1 MLQRIFLPV
10 LCFLSLSMPAY
21 SAGFTD
27 PAGNAEKEVRHG
39 IDHVTVYRQGAQI
52 KRTAS
57 TVVPTGT
64 ATLVFP
70 DLPTSIDPSQVR
82 ITGTGDFTILSVTH
96 RYHTDTLSGAESQA
110 ERERLQKERND
121 MYHLMQQEQHWYTIL
136 DKEEQLLASHNQFT
150 VKDSG
155 VDLERLIA
163 ASQFMRERRIELL
176 QERQA
181 IDKRIGTMQASLTK
195 LDLAM
200 AALPPLRTETHLELL
215 IHTEAE
221 AQTSGAIS
229 FGYWMQQAGW
239 DPAYN
244 ARVESVSDPLNLE
257 SIALVHQKTGEDW
270 DRVNLSVSTGT
281 PNRNRSKPNLAPWFL
296 HANHHGARG
305 AAATTAAAANQWLKS
320 QPYNP
325 SIRQV
330 RGQLYDA
337 QGQPL
342 IGATVSVPGGRNTV
356 TDINGFYM
364 IDVPSNARNI
374 QYQGI
379 GMVAEN
385 IAVSNSVMNV
395 ALAPALEM
403 LDEVAIAYSTD
414 VIAPEDESERG
425 SLFGSRRERAAQK
438 AAQAFDYASVTIQS
452 TPTQTR
458 FDIDAKYSIATDGV
472 VQSVRIKEMAVPA
485 EFLYQATPKLD
496 AQAYLMAHI
505 MDWEELDLISGR
517 LRIYFE
523 DDFVGESTLALNLAS
538 DTLSL
543 SLGPDP
549 AIQVRRKLVSHDNKS
564 NVITGKRE
572 LQREWEITVDNRKK
586 QPIRIVID
594 DQLPLSNDEDVEVKA
609 DNLGG
614 GKLDKDTGRVE
625 WDFKVN
631 PSERENIRFKYS
643 VQAPKE
649 VPIHLDS

>member
-1 MLQRIFLPV
+1 MLPRTALSLFV
-10 LCFLSLSMPAY
+10 LLSLSPWVQA
-21 SAGFTD
+21 SSD
-27 PAGNAEKEVRHG
+27 EKEVRHS

-52 KRTAS
+52 KRTAN
-57 TVVPTGT
+57 TVVPGGT
-64 ATLVFP
+64 STLVFP
-70 DLPTSIDPSQVR
+70 DLPTAIDPSQVR

-121 MYHLMQQEQHWYTIL
+121 LYHKMQQEQHWYTIL
-136 DKEEQLLASHNQFT
+136 DKEEQLLASHTQFT

-155 VDLERLIA
+155 VDLARLVDA
-163 ASQFMRERRIELL
+163 TKFMRARRIELL

-181 IDKRIGTMQASLTK
+181 IDQRIGDMQANLTK

-200 AALPPLRTETHLELL
+200 GALPPLRTETHLEML
-215 IHTEAE
+215 IHTEAA
-221 AQTSGAIS
+221 AQTSGTIS
-229 FGYWMQQAGW
+229 FGYWMQSAGW

-244 ARVESVSDPLNLE
+244 ARVESVTDPLKLE
-257 SIALVHQKTGEDW
+257 SIALVKQQTGEDW

-281 PNRNRSKPNLAPWFL
+281 PNRNRSKPNLTPWFL
-296 HANHHGARG
+296 HANHQGHAG
-305 AAATTAAAANQWLKS
+305 AAASTAAAANNWLKT

-325 SIRQV
+325 AVRQV

-342 IGATVSVPGGRNTV
+342 IGATVSVSGGRNTV

-364 IDVPSNARNI
+364 IDVPTNARNI
-374 QYQGI
+374 SYQST

-395 ALAPALEM
+395 AMAPAMERLE
-403 LDEVAIAYSTD
+403 EVSVAYFSDGIA
-414 VIAPEDESERG
+414 VEDESDRG
-425 SLFGSRRERAAQK
+425 SLFGSRRERAAQR
-438 AAQAFDYASVTIQS
+438 AAQAFDYASVTVQS

-458 FDIDAKYSIATDGV
+458 FDIAAKYTIASDGI
-472 VQSVRIKEMAVPA
+472 VQSVRIKDMEVPT

-549 AIQVRRKLVSHDNKS
+549 AIQVRRKLKGHDNKS
-564 NVITGKRE
+564 NIITGKRE
-572 LQREWEITVDNRKK
+572 LERTWEITVDNRKQ

-609 DNLGG
+609 ESLGG

-625 WDFKVN
+625 WDITVK
-631 PSERENIRFKYS
+631 PSERKNIRFKYG
-643 VQAPKE
+643 VQAPRDT
-649 VPIHLDS
+649 PIRLDS

>member
-1 MLQRIFLPV
+1 MFPRIILTALALAF
-10 LCFLSLSMPAY
+10 FAMPSF
-21 SAGFTD
+21 SATEE
-27 PAGNAEKEVRHG
+27 NEKEVRHK
-39 IDHVTVYRQGAQI
+39 IDQVTVYRQGAQI
-52 KRTAS
+52 KRTTS
-57 TVVPTGT
+57 TVVPAGT

-70 DLPTSIDPSQVR
+70 DLPTSIDPSEVR

-96 RYHTDTLSGAESQA
+96 RYHTDTLSGSESQA

-121 MYHLMQQEQHWYTIL
+121 LYHLMQQEQHWYTIL
-136 DKEEQLLASHNQFT
+136 DKEEQLLASHTQFT

-155 VDLERLIA
+155 VDLGRLIDA
-163 ASQFMRERRIELL
+163 TRFMRERRIELL

-181 IDKRIGTMQASLTK
+181 IDRRIADMQASLTK

-200 AALPPLRTETHLELL
+200 GALPPLRTETHLELL
-215 IHTEAE
+215 IHTEAD

-244 ARVESVSDPLNLE
+244 ARVESVSDPLKLE
-257 SIALVHQKTGEDW
+257 SIALVHQRTGEDW
-270 DRVNLSVSTGT
+270 ERVNLSVSTGT
-281 PNRNRSKPNLAPWFL
+281 PNRNRSKPNLSPWFL
-296 HANHHGARG
+296 HANHHGSRG
-305 AAATTAAAANQWLKS
+305 AASSAAAAANNWLKT

-325 SIRQV
+325 SVRQV

-342 IGATVSVPGGRNTV
+342 IGATVSVSGGRSVV

-364 IDVPSNARNI
+364 IDVPENARNI
-374 QYQGI
+374 SYQST

-385 IAVSNSVMNV
+385 INVSNCVMNV
-395 ALAPALEM
+395 ALAPAMEV
-403 LDEVAIAYSTD
+403 LDEVAVSSYYMDGLAD
-414 VIAPEDESERG
+414 EDAQRS
-425 SLFGSRRERAAQK
+425 SLFGSRREREAER
-438 AAQAFDYASVTIQS
+438 AAQAFDYASVTVQS

-458 FDIDAKYSIATDGV
+458 FDIEAKYTIASDGV
-472 VQSVRIKEMAVPA
+472 VQSVRIKDMEVPV

-505 MDWEELDLISGR
+505 LDWEELDLISGR

-549 AIQVRRKLVSHDNKS
+549 AIQVRRKLDGHDNKT
-564 NVITGKRE
+564 NLITGKRD
-572 LQREWEITVDNRKK
+572 LQRAWEITVDNRKK
-586 QPIRIVID
+586 EPIRIVID
-594 DQLPLSNDEDVEVKA
+594 DQLPLSNDEDVVVKA
-609 DNLGG
+609 EALGG
-614 GKLDKDTGRVE
+614 GKLDKETGRVE
-625 WDFKVN
+625 WDITVK
-631 PSERENIRFKYS
+631 PGERDNIRFKYS
-643 VQAPKE
+643 VQAPRE
-649 VPIHLDS
+649 TPIRLDS

>member
-1 MLQRIFLPV
+1 MFPRIILTALALAF
-10 LCFLSLSMPAY
+10 FAMPSF
-21 SAGFTD
+21 SATEE
-27 PAGNAEKEVRHG
+27 NEKEVRHK
-39 IDHVTVYRQGAQI
+39 IDQVTVYRQGAQI
-52 KRTAS
+52 KRTTS
-57 TVVPTGT
+57 TVVPAGT

-70 DLPTSIDPSQVR
+70 DLPTSIDPSEVR

-96 RYHTDTLSGAESQA
+96 RYHTDTLSGSESQA

-121 MYHLMQQEQHWYTIL
+121 LYHLMQQEQHWYTIL
-136 DKEEQLLASHNQFT
+136 DKEEQLLASHTQFT

-155 VDLERLIA
+155 VDLGRLIDA
-163 ASQFMRERRIELL
+163 TRFMRERRIELL

-181 IDKRIGTMQASLTK
+181 IDRRIADMQASLTK

-200 AALPPLRTETHLELL
+200 GALPPLRTETHLELL
-215 IHTEAE
+215 IHTEAD

-244 ARVESVSDPLNLE
+244 ARVESVSDPLKLE
-257 SIALVHQKTGEDW
+257 SIALVHQRTGEDW
-270 DRVNLSVSTGT
+270 ERVNLSVSTGT
-281 PNRNRSKPNLAPWFL
+281 PNRNRSKPNLSPWFL
-296 HANHHGARG
+296 HANHHGSRG
-305 AAATTAAAANQWLKS
+305 AASSAAAAANNWLKT

-325 SIRQV
+325 SVRQV

-342 IGATVSVPGGRNTV
+342 IGATVSVSGGRSVV

-364 IDVPSNARNI
+364 IDVPENARNI
-374 QYQGI
+374 SYQST

-385 IAVSNSVMNV
+385 INVSNCVMNV
-395 ALAPALEM
+395 ALAPAMEV
-403 LDEVAIAYSTD
+403 LDEVAVSSYYMDGLAD
-414 VIAPEDESERG
+414 EDAQRS
-425 SLFGSRRERAAQK
+425 SLFGSRREREAER
-438 AAQAFDYASVTIQS
+438 AAQAFDYASVTVQS

-458 FDIDAKYSIATDGV
+458 FDIEAKYTIASDGV
-472 VQSVRIKEMAVPA
+472 VQSVRIKDMEVPV

-505 MDWEELDLISGR
+505 LDWEELDLISGR

-549 AIQVRRKLVSHDNKS
+549 AIQVRRKLDGHDNKT
-564 NVITGKRE
+564 NLITGKRD
-572 LQREWEITVDNRKK
+572 LQRAWEITVDNRKK
-586 QPIRIVID
+586 EPIRIVID
-594 DQLPLSNDEDVEVKA
+594 DQLHLSNDEDVVVKA
-609 DNLGG
+609 EALGG
-614 GKLDKDTGRVE
+614 GKLDKETGRVE
-625 WDFKVN
+625 WDITVK
-631 PSERENIRFKYS
+631 PGERDNIRFKYS
-643 VQAPKE
+643 VQAPRE
-649 VPIHLDS
+649 TPIRLDS

>member
-1 MLQRIFLPV
+1 MFPRIILTA
-10 LCFLSLSMPAY
+10 LALACFAMPSF
-21 SAGFTD
+21 SATEE
-27 PAGNAEKEVRHG
+27 NEKEVRHK
-39 IDHVTVYRQGAQI
+39 IDQVTVYRQGAQV
-52 KRTAS
+52 KRTTT
-57 TVVPTGT
+57 TVVPAGT

-70 DLPTSIDPSQVR
+70 GLPTSIDPSEVR

-121 MYHLMQQEQHWYTIL
+121 LYHLMQQEQHWYTIL
-136 DKEEQLLASHNQFT
+136 DKEEQLLASHTQFS

-155 VDLERLIA
+155 VDLNRLIDA
-163 ASQFMRERRIELL
+163 TRFMRERRIELL

-181 IDKRIGTMQASLTK
+181 IDKRIGDMQASLTK

-200 AALPPLRTETHLELL
+200 GALPPLRTETHLELL
-215 IHTEAE
+215 IHTEAV
-221 AQTSGAIS
+221 AQTSGAVS

-244 ARVESVSDPLNLE
+244 ARVESVSDPLKLE
-257 SIALVHQKTGEDW
+257 SIALVHQRTGEDW

-281 PNRNRSKPNLAPWFL
+281 PNRNRSKPNLSPWFL
-296 HANHHGARG
+296 HANHQGARG
-305 AAATTAAAANQWLKS
+305 AAGQAAAAANQWLKT

-325 SIRQV
+325 TVRQV

-342 IGATVSVPGGRNTV
+342 IGATVTVPGGGGTV

-364 IDVPSNARNI
+364 IDVPTNARNI
-374 QYQGI
+374 SYQSL
-379 GMVAEN
+379 GMVPEN
-385 IAVSNSVMNV
+385 INISNCVMNV
-395 ALAPALEM
+395 AMAPAMEM
-403 LDEVAIAYSTD
+403 LDAVAVADYYVD
-414 VIAPEDESERG
+414 AEEDMERS
-425 SLFGSRRERAAQK
+425 SLFGSRREREAER
-438 AAQAFDYASVTIQS
+438 AAQAFDYASVTVQS

-458 FDIDAKYSIATDGV
+458 FDIEAKYTIASDGV
-472 VQSVRIKEMAVPA
+472 VQSVRIKDMEVPA

-505 MDWEELDLISGR
+505 LDWEELDLISGR
-517 LRIYFE
+517 MRIYFE

-549 AIQVRRKLVSHDNKS
+549 AIQVRRKLDSHDNKT
-564 NVITGKRE
+564 NIITGKRE
-572 LQREWEITVDNRKK
+572 LQRGWEISVDNRKK

-609 DNLGG
+609 DVLGS

-625 WDFKVN
+625 WDITIK
-631 PSERENIRFKYS
+631 PGERENLRFKYS
-643 VQAPKE
+643 VQAPRE
-649 VPIHLDS
+649 VPIRLDS

>member
-1 MLQRIFLPV
+1 M
-10 LCFLSLSMPAY
+10 
-21 SAGFTD
+21 
-27 PAGNAEKEVRHG
+27 
-39 IDHVTVYRQGAQI
+39 
-52 KRTAS
+52 
-57 TVVPTGT
+57 
-64 ATLVFP
+64 
-70 DLPTSIDPSQVR
+70 PTSIDPSEVR
-82 ITGTGDFTILSVTH
+82 ITGTGEFTILSVTH
-96 RYHTDTLSGAESQA
+96 RYNTDTLSGAESQA
-110 ERERLQKERND
+110 EREGLQKERND
-121 MYHLMQQEQHWYTIL
+121 LYHLMQQEQHWYTIL
-136 DKEEQLLASHNQFT
+136 DKEEQLLASHTQFT

-155 VDLERLIA
+155 VDLDRLIA

-181 IDKRIGTMQASLTK
+181 IDKRIGDMQASLTE

-215 IHTEAE
+215 IHTEAS
-221 AQTSGAIS
+221 AQTSGSIS

-257 SIALVHQKTGEDW
+257 SIALVHQQTGEDW
-270 DRVNLSVSTGT
+270 ERVNLSVSTGT
-281 PNRNRSKPNLAPWFL
+281 PNRNRSKPNLTPWFL
-296 HANHHGARG
+296 HANHQGHQG
-305 AAATTAAAANQWLKS
+305 AAASTAAAANNWLKA
-320 QPYNP
+320 QAYNP
-325 SIRQV
+325 TVRQV

-342 IGATVSVPGGRNTV
+342 IGATVSVSGGRNAV

-364 IDVPSNARNI
+364 IDVPTNARNI
-374 QYQGI
+374 SYSSM

-395 ALAPALEM
+395 ALAPALDVLESVT
-403 LDEVAIAYSTD
+403 VAYFADGIAE
-414 VIAPEDESERG
+414 EDESERG

-438 AAQAFDYASVTIQS
+438 AAQAFDYASVTVQS

-458 FDIDAKYSIATDGV
+458 FDIAAKYSIASDGV
-472 VQSVRIKEMAVPA
+472 VQSVRIKDMKVPA

-505 MDWEELDLISGR
+505 LDWEELDLISGR

-549 AIQVRRKLVSHDNKS
+549 AIQVRRKLDSHDNKT
-564 NVITGKRE
+564 NIITGKRE
-572 LQREWEITVDNRKK
+572 LQRSWEITVDNRKA

-609 DNLGG
+609 EALGG

-625 WDFKVN
+625 WDLIVKPGVQ
-631 PSERENIRFKYS
+631 EDLKFKYS
-643 VQAPKE
+643 VQAPRE
-649 VPIHLDS
+649 TPIRLDS

>member
-1 MLQRIFLPV
+1 MLPRTALSLFV
-10 LCFLSLSMPAY
+10 LLSLSPWVQA
-21 SAGFTD
+21 SSD
-27 PAGNAEKEVRHG
+27 EKEVRHS

-52 KRTAS
+52 KRTAN
-57 TVVPTGT
+57 TVVPGGT
-64 ATLVFP
+64 STLVFP
-70 DLPTSIDPSQVR
+70 DLPTAIDPSQVR

-121 MYHLMQQEQHWYTIL
+121 LYHKMQQEQHWYTIL
-136 DKEEQLLASHNQFT
+136 DKEEQLLASHTQFT

-155 VDLERLIA
+155 VDLARLVDA
-163 ASQFMRERRIELL
+163 TKFMRARRIELL

-181 IDKRIGTMQASLTK
+181 IDQRIGDMQANLTK

-200 AALPPLRTETHLELL
+200 GALPPLRTETHLEML
-215 IHTEAE
+215 IHTEAA
-221 AQTSGAIS
+221 AQTSGTIS
-229 FGYWMQQAGW
+229 FGYWMQSAGW

-244 ARVESVSDPLNLE
+244 ARVESVTDPLKLE
-257 SIALVHQKTGEDW
+257 SIALVKQQTGEDW

-281 PNRNRSKPNLAPWFL
+281 PNRNRSKPNLTPWFL
-296 HANHHGARG
+296 HANHQGHAG
-305 AAATTAAAANQWLKS
+305 AAASTAAAANNWLKT

-325 SIRQV
+325 AVRQV

-342 IGATVSVPGGRNTV
+342 IGATVSVSGGRNTV

-364 IDVPSNARNI
+364 IDVPANARNI
-374 QYQGI
+374 SYQSM

-395 ALAPALEM
+395 AMAPAMERLE
-403 LDEVAIAYSTD
+403 EVSVAYFSDGIA
-414 VIAPEDESERG
+414 VEDESDRG
-425 SLFGSRRERAAQK
+425 SLFGSRRERAAQR
-438 AAQAFDYASVTIQS
+438 AAQAFDYASVTVQS

-458 FDIDAKYSIATDGV
+458 FDIAAKYTIASDGI
-472 VQSVRIKEMAVPA
+472 VQSVRIKDMEVPT

-549 AIQVRRKLVSHDNKS
+549 AIQVRRKLKGHDNKS
-564 NVITGKRE
+564 NIITGKRE
-572 LQREWEITVDNRKK
+572 LERTWEITVDNRKQ

-609 DNLGG
+609 ESLGG

-625 WDFKVN
+625 WDITVK
-631 PSERENIRFKYS
+631 PSERKNIRFKYG
-643 VQAPKE
+643 VQAPRDT
-649 VPIHLDS
+649 PIRLDS

>member
-1 MLQRIFLPV
+1 MFPRIILTALALAF
-10 LCFLSLSMPAY
+10 FAMPSF
-21 SAGFTD
+21 SATEE
-27 PAGNAEKEVRHG
+27 NEKEVRHK
-39 IDHVTVYRQGAQI
+39 IDQVTVYRQGAQI
-52 KRTAS
+52 KRTTS
-57 TVVPTGT
+57 TVVPAGT

-70 DLPTSIDPSQVR
+70 DLPTSIDPSEVR

-96 RYHTDTLSGAESQA
+96 RYHTDTLSGSESQA

-121 MYHLMQQEQHWYTIL
+121 LYHLMQQEQHWYTIL
-136 DKEEQLLASHNQFT
+136 DKEEQLLASHTQFT

-155 VDLERLIA
+155 VDLGRLIDA
-163 ASQFMRERRIELL
+163 TRFMRERRIELL

-181 IDKRIGTMQASLTK
+181 IDRRIADMQASLTK

-200 AALPPLRTETHLELL
+200 GALPPLRTETHLELL
-215 IHTEAE
+215 IHTEAD

-244 ARVESVSDPLNLE
+244 ARVESVSDPLKLE
-257 SIALVHQKTGEDW
+257 SIALVHQRTGEDW
-270 DRVNLSVSTGT
+270 ERVNLSVSTGT
-281 PNRNRSKPNLAPWFL
+281 PNRNRSKPNLSPWFL
-296 HANHHGARG
+296 HANHHGSRG
-305 AAATTAAAANQWLKS
+305 AASSAAAAANNWLKT

-325 SIRQV
+325 SVRQV

-342 IGATVSVPGGRNTV
+342 IGATVSVSGGHSVV

-364 IDVPSNARNI
+364 IDVPENARNI
-374 QYQGI
+374 SYQST

-385 IAVSNSVMNV
+385 INVSNCVMNV
-395 ALAPALEM
+395 ALAPAMEV
-403 LDEVAIAYSTD
+403 LDEVAVSSYYMDGLAD
-414 VIAPEDESERG
+414 EDAQRS
-425 SLFGSRRERAAQK
+425 SLFGSRREREAER
-438 AAQAFDYASVTIQS
+438 AAQAFDYASVTVQS

-458 FDIDAKYSIATDGV
+458 FDIEAKYTIASDGV
-472 VQSVRIKEMAVPA
+472 VQSVRIKDMEVPV

-505 MDWEELDLISGR
+505 LDWEELDLISGR

-549 AIQVRRKLVSHDNKS
+549 AIQVRRKLDGHDNKT
-564 NVITGKRE
+564 NLITGKRD
-572 LQREWEITVDNRKK
+572 LQRAWEITVDNRKK
-586 QPIRIVID
+586 EPIRIVID
-594 DQLPLSNDEDVEVKA
+594 DQLPLSNDEDVVVKA
-609 DNLGG
+609 EALGG
-614 GKLDKDTGRVE
+614 GKLDKETGRVE
-625 WDFKVN
+625 WDITVK
-631 PSERENIRFKYS
+631 PGERDNIRFKYS
-643 VQAPKE
+643 VQAPRE
-649 VPIHLDS
+649 TPIRLDS

>member
-1 MLQRIFLPV
+1 MFPRIIPTALVLAICTLPT
-10 LCFLSLSMPAY
+10 FA
-21 SAGFTD
+21 ATEE
-27 PAGNAEKEVRHG
+27 NEKEVRHA
-39 IDHVTVYRQGAQI
+39 IEQVTVYRQGAQV
-52 KRTAS
+52 KRTS
-57 TVVPTGT
+57 TTVVPSGT

-70 DLPTSIDPSQVR
+70 DLPTSIDPSEVR
-82 ITGTGDFTILSVTH
+82 ITGTGAFTILSVTH

-121 MYHLMQQEQHWYTIL
+121 LYHRMQQEQHWYTIL
-136 DKEEQLLASHNQFT
+136 DKEEQLLASHTQFT

-155 VDLERLIA
+155 VDLGRLIDA
-163 ASQFMRERRIELL
+163 TRFMRERRIELL

-181 IDKRIGTMQASLTK
+181 IDRRIADMQVSLTK

-200 AALPPLRTETHLELL
+200 GALPPLRTETHLELL
-215 IHTEAE
+215 IHTEAD
-221 AQTSGAIS
+221 AQTSGTIS

-244 ARVESVSDPLNLE
+244 ARVESVSDPLKLE
-257 SIALVHQKTGEDW
+257 SIALVHQRTGEDW
-270 DRVNLSVSTGT
+270 ERVNLSVSTGT
-281 PNRNRSKPNLAPWFL
+281 PNRNRSKPNLSPWFL
-296 HANHHGARG
+296 HANHHGSRG
-305 AAATTAAAANQWLKS
+305 AASAAAAAANNWLKT

-325 SIRQV
+325 TVRQV

-342 IGATVSVPGGRNTV
+342 IGATVSVPGGRSVV

-364 IDVPSNARNI
+364 IDVPENARNI
-374 QYQGI
+374 SYQST

-385 IAVSNSVMNV
+385 INVSNCVMNV
-395 ALAPALEM
+395 ALAPAIELM
-403 LDEVAIAYSTD
+403 DEV
-414 VIAPEDESERG
+414 VISSYDMAMEDMDARS
-425 SLFGSRRERAAQK
+425 SLFGSRREREAER
-438 AAQAFDYASVTIQS
+438 AAQAFDYASVTVQS

-458 FDIDAKYSIATDGV
+458 FDIEAKYTIASDGV
-472 VQSVRIKEMAVPA
+472 VQSVRIKDMEVPA

-549 AIQVRRKLVSHDNKS
+549 AIQVRRKLEGHDNKT

-572 LQREWEITVDNRKK
+572 LEREWEITVDNRKR

-609 DNLGG
+609 ESLGG

-625 WDFKVN
+625 WDLIVK
-631 PSERENIRFKYS
+631 PGERENLRFKYS

-649 VPIHLDS
+649 TPIQLDS

>member
-1 MLQRIFLPV
+1 MLPRTALSLFV
-10 LCFLSLSMPAY
+10 LLSLSPWVQA
-21 SAGFTD
+21 SSD
-27 PAGNAEKEVRHG
+27 EKEVRHS

-52 KRTAS
+52 KRTAN
-57 TVVPTGT
+57 TVVPGGT
-64 ATLVFP
+64 STLVFP
-70 DLPTSIDPSQVR
+70 DLPTAIDPSQVR

-121 MYHLMQQEQHWYTIL
+121 LYHKMQQEQHWYTIL
-136 DKEEQLLASHNQFT
+136 DKEEQLLASHTQFT

-155 VDLERLIA
+155 VDLARLVDA
-163 ASQFMRERRIELL
+163 TKFMRARRIELL

-181 IDKRIGTMQASLTK
+181 IDQRIGDMQANLTK

-200 AALPPLRTETHLELL
+200 SALPPLRTETHLEML
-215 IHTEAE
+215 IHTEAA
-221 AQTSGAIS
+221 AQTSGTIS
-229 FGYWMQQAGW
+229 FGYWMQSAGW

-244 ARVESVSDPLNLE
+244 ARVESVTDPLKLE
-257 SIALVHQKTGEDW
+257 SIALVKQQTGEDW

-281 PNRNRSKPNLAPWFL
+281 PNRNRSKPNLTPWFL
-296 HANHHGARG
+296 HANHQGHAG
-305 AAATTAAAANQWLKS
+305 AAASTAAAANNWLKT

-325 SIRQV
+325 AVRQV

-342 IGATVSVPGGRNTV
+342 IGATVSVSGGRNTV

-364 IDVPSNARNI
+364 IDVPTNARNI
-374 QYQGI
+374 SYQST

-395 ALAPALEM
+395 AMAPAIDRLE
-403 LDEVAIAYSTD
+403 EVSVAYFSDGIA
-414 VIAPEDESERG
+414 VEDESERG
-425 SLFGSRRERAAQK
+425 SLFGSRRERAAQR
-438 AAQAFDYASVTIQS
+438 AAQAFDYASVTVQS

-458 FDIDAKYSIATDGV
+458 FDIAAKYTIASDGI
-472 VQSVRIKEMAVPA
+472 VQSVRIKDMEVPT

-549 AIQVRRKLVSHDNKS
+549 AIQVRRKLKGHDNKS
-564 NVITGKRE
+564 NIITGKRE
-572 LQREWEITVDNRKK
+572 LERTWEITVDNRKQ

-609 DNLGG
+609 ESLGG

-625 WDFKVN
+625 WDITVK
-631 PSERENIRFKYS
+631 PSERKNIRFKYG
-643 VQAPKE
+643 VQAPRDT
-649 VPIHLDS
+649 PIRLDS

>member
-1 MLQRIFLPV
+1 MFPRIILTA
-10 LCFLSLSMPAY
+10 LALACCAMPSF
-21 SAGFTD
+21 SATEE
-27 PAGNAEKEVRHG
+27 NEKEVRHK
-39 IDHVTVYRQGAQI
+39 IDQVTVYRQGAQV
-52 KRTAS
+52 KRTTT
-57 TVVPTGT
+57 TVVPAGT

-70 DLPTSIDPSQVR
+70 NLPTSIDPSEVR

-121 MYHLMQQEQHWYTIL
+121 LYHRMQQEQHWYTIL
-136 DKEEQLLASHNQFT
+136 DKEEQLLASHTQFS

-155 VDLERLIA
+155 VDLNRLIDA
-163 ASQFMRERRIELL
+163 TRFMRERRIELL

-181 IDKRIGTMQASLTK
+181 IDKRIGDMQASLTK

-200 AALPPLRTETHLELL
+200 GALPPLRTETHLELL
-215 IHTEAE
+215 IHTEAD
-221 AQTSGAIS
+221 AQTSGAVS

-244 ARVESVSDPLNLE
+244 ARVESVSDPLKLE
-257 SIALVHQKTGEDW
+257 SIALVHQRTGEDW
-270 DRVNLSVSTGT
+270 ERVNLSVSTGT
-281 PNRNRSKPNLAPWFL
+281 PNRNRSKPNLSPWFL
-296 HANHHGARG
+296 HANHHGSRG
-305 AAATTAAAANQWLKS
+305 AASSAAAAANNWLKT

-325 SIRQV
+325 AVRQV

-342 IGATVSVPGGRNTV
+342 IGATVSVSGGRSVV

-364 IDVPSNARNI
+364 IDVPENARNI
-374 QYQGI
+374 SYQST

-385 IAVSNSVMNV
+385 INVSNCVMNV
-395 ALAPALEM
+395 ALAPAMEV
-403 LDEVAIAYSTD
+403 LDEVAVSSYFSDGLAD
-414 VIAPEDESERG
+414 EDAQRS
-425 SLFGSRRERAAQK
+425 SLFGSRREREAER
-438 AAQAFDYASVTIQS
+438 AAQAFDYASVTVQS

-458 FDIDAKYSIATDGV
+458 FDIEAKYTIASDGV
-472 VQSVRIKEMAVPA
+472 VQSVRIKDMEVPV

-505 MDWEELDLISGR
+505 LDWEELDLISGR

-549 AIQVRRKLVSHDNKS
+549 AIQVRRKLDSHDNKT
-564 NVITGKRE
+564 NLITGKRD
-572 LQREWEITVDNRKK
+572 LQRAWEITVDNRKK
-586 QPIRIVID
+586 EPIRIVID
-594 DQLPLSNDEDVEVKA
+594 DQLPLSNDEDVVVKA
-609 DNLGG
+609 EALGG
-614 GKLDKDTGRVE
+614 GKLDKETGRVE
-625 WDFKVN
+625 WDITVK
-631 PSERENIRFKYS
+631 PGERDNIRFKYS
-643 VQAPKE
+643 VQAPRE
-649 VPIHLDS
+649 TPIRLDS

>member
-1 MLQRIFLPV
+1 MLPRTALSLFV
-10 LCFLSLSMPAY
+10 LLSLSPWVQA
-21 SAGFTD
+21 SSD
-27 PAGNAEKEVRHG
+27 EKEVRHS

-52 KRTAS
+52 KRTAN
-57 TVVPTGT
+57 TVVPGGT
-64 ATLVFP
+64 STLVFP
-70 DLPTSIDPSQVR
+70 DLPTAIDPSQVR

-121 MYHLMQQEQHWYTIL
+121 LYHKMQQEQHWYTIL
-136 DKEEQLLASHNQFT
+136 DKEEQLLASHTQFT

-155 VDLERLIA
+155 VDLARLVDA
-163 ASQFMRERRIELL
+163 TKFMRARRIELL

-181 IDKRIGTMQASLTK
+181 IDQRIGDMQASLTK

-200 AALPPLRTETHLELL
+200 GALPQLRTETHLEML
-215 IHTEAE
+215 IHTEAD
-221 AQTSGAIS
+221 AQTSGTIS
-229 FGYWMQQAGW
+229 FGYWMQNAGW

-244 ARVESVSDPLNLE
+244 ARVESVADPLKLE
-257 SIALVHQKTGEDW
+257 SIALVKQQTGEDW

-281 PNRNRSKPNLAPWFL
+281 PNRNRSKPHLSPWFL
-296 HANHHGARG
+296 HANHQGHRG
-305 AAATTAAAANQWLKS
+305 AAASTAAAANNWLKA

-325 SIRQV
+325 AVRQV

-356 TDINGFYM
+356 TDVNGFYM
-364 IDVPSNARNI
+364 IDVPTNARNI
-374 QYQGI
+374 SYQSM

-395 ALAPALEM
+395 ALAPAMEMM
-403 LDEVAIAYSTD
+403 LDEVAVAYTD
-414 VIAPEDESERG
+414 IESEDMERG
-425 SLFGSRRERAAQK
+425 SLFGSRRERAAER
-438 AAQAFDYASVTIQS
+438 AAQAFDYASVTVQS

-458 FDIDAKYSIATDGV
+458 FDIAAKYSIASDGV
-472 VQSVRIKEMAVPA
+472 VQSVRINTVDVPA
-485 EFLYQATPKLD
+485 EFLYEATPKLD
-496 AQAYLMAHI
+496 AQAYLMAHV

-523 DDFVGESTLALNLAS
+523 DDFVGESALVLNLAS

-549 AIQVRRKLVSHDNKS
+549 SIQVRRKLESHNNKT

-572 LQREWEITVDNRKK
+572 LQRAWEISIDNRKAL
-586 QPIRIVID
+586 PIRIVID

-609 DNLGG
+609 DALGG

-625 WDFKVN
+625 WDLIVK
-631 PSERENIRFKYS
+631 PGQRENLRFKYS
-643 VQAPKE
+643 VQAPRQT
-649 VPIHLDS
+649 PIRLDS

>member
-1 MLQRIFLPV
+1 MRTRIALTLLSALFILPT
-10 LCFLSLSMPAY
+10 LRA
-21 SAGFTD
+21 AEE
-27 PAGNAEKEVRHG
+27 NEKEVRHG

-52 KRTAS
+52 KRTTS
-57 TVVPTGT
+57 TVVPAGT

-70 DLPTSIDPSQVR
+70 DLPTAIDPSEVR

-121 MYHLMQQEQHWYTIL
+121 LYHLMQQEQHWYTIL
-136 DKEEQLLASHNQFT
+136 DKEEQLLASHTQFT

-155 VDLERLIA
+155 VDLGRLIDA
-163 ASQFMRERRIELL
+163 TRFMRERRIELL

-181 IDKRIGTMQASLTK
+181 IDKRIGEMQASITEI
-195 LDLAM
+195 DQAM
-200 AALPPLRTETHLELL
+200 GALPPLRTETHLELL
-215 IHTEAE
+215 IHTEAT

-229 FGYWMQQAGW
+229 FGYWMQNAGW

-244 ARVESVSDPLNLE
+244 ARVESVADPLQLE
-257 SIALVHQKTGEDW
+257 SIALVRQQTGEDW

-281 PNRNRSKPNLAPWFL
+281 PNRNRSKPNLSPWFL
-296 HANHHGARG
+296 HANHQGARG
-305 AAATTAAAANQWLKS
+305 AASSAAAAANNWLKT

-325 SIRQV
+325 SVRQV

-342 IGATVSVPGGRNTV
+342 IGATVSVPGGRSVV
-356 TDINGFYM
+356 TDVNGFYM
-364 IDVPSNARNI
+364 IDVPQNARNI
-374 QYQGI
+374 SYQSL

-385 IAVSNSVMNV
+385 INISNCVMDV
-395 ALAPALEM
+395 ALAPAMEM
-403 LDEVAIAYSTD
+403 LDEVVVSGYTALAE
-414 VIAPEDESERG
+414 EDAERG
-425 SLFGSRRERAAQK
+425 SLFGSRRERLAER
-438 AAQAFDYASVTIQS
+438 AAQAFDYASVSVQS

-458 FDIDAKYSIATDGV
+458 FDIDAKYSIASDGV
-472 VQSVRIKEMAVPA
+472 VQSVRIKDMEVPA
-485 EFLYQATPKLD
+485 EFLYEATPKLD

-505 MDWEELDLISGR
+505 LDWEELDLISGR

-549 AIQVRRKLVSHDNKS
+549 AIQVRRKLEGHNNKT
-564 NVITGKRE
+564 NAITGKRE
-572 LQREWEITVDNRKK
+572 LQREWEITVHNRKT

-594 DQLPLSNDEDVEVKA
+594 DQLPLSNDEDVLVKA
-609 DNLGG
+609 EALGG
-614 GKLDKDTGRVE
+614 GKLNKDTGRVE
-625 WDFKVN
+625 WDIIVKPGVQ
-631 PSERENIRFKYS
+631 EDLKFKYS
-643 VQAPKE
+643 VQAPRE
-649 VPIHLDS
+649 VPIRLDS

>member
-1 MLQRIFLPV
+1 MLPRTALSLFV
-10 LCFLSLSMPAY
+10 LLSLSPWVQA
-21 SAGFTD
+21 SSD
-27 PAGNAEKEVRHG
+27 EKEVRHS

-52 KRTAS
+52 KRTAN
-57 TVVPTGT
+57 TVVPGGT
-64 ATLVFP
+64 STLVFP
-70 DLPTSIDPSQVR
+70 DLPTAIDPSQVR

-121 MYHLMQQEQHWYTIL
+121 LYHKMQQEQHWYTIL
-136 DKEEQLLASHNQFT
+136 DKEEQLLASHTQFT

-155 VDLERLIA
+155 VDLARLVDA
-163 ASQFMRERRIELL
+163 TKFMRARRIELL

-181 IDKRIGTMQASLTK
+181 IDQRIGDMQANLTK

-200 AALPPLRTETHLELL
+200 GALPPLRTETHLEML
-215 IHTEAE
+215 IHTEAA
-221 AQTSGAIS
+221 AQTSGTIS
-229 FGYWMQQAGW
+229 FGYWMQSAGW

-244 ARVESVSDPLNLE
+244 ARVESVTDPLKLE
-257 SIALVHQKTGEDW
+257 SIALVKQQTGEDW

-281 PNRNRSKPNLAPWFL
+281 PNRNRSKPNLTPWFL
-296 HANHHGARG
+296 HANHQGHAG
-305 AAATTAAAANQWLKS
+305 AAASTAAAANNWLKT

-325 SIRQV
+325 AVRQV

-342 IGATVSVPGGRNTV
+342 IGATVSVSGGRNTV

-364 IDVPSNARNI
+364 IDVPTNARNI
-374 QYQGI
+374 SYQSM

-395 ALAPALEM
+395 AMAPAMERLE
-403 LDEVAIAYSTD
+403 EVSVAYFSDGIA
-414 VIAPEDESERG
+414 VEDESDRG
-425 SLFGSRRERAAQK
+425 SLFGSRRERAAQR
-438 AAQAFDYASVTIQS
+438 AAQAFDYASVTVQS

-458 FDIDAKYSIATDGV
+458 FDIAAKYTIASDGI
-472 VQSVRIKEMAVPA
+472 VQSVRIKDMEVPT

-549 AIQVRRKLVSHDNKS
+549 AIQVRRKLKGHDNKS
-564 NVITGKRE
+564 NIITGKRE
-572 LQREWEITVDNRKK
+572 LERTWEITVDNRKQ

-609 DNLGG
+609 ESLGG

-625 WDFKVN
+625 WDITVK
-631 PSERENIRFKYS
+631 PSERKNIRFKYG
-643 VQAPKE
+643 VQAPRDT
-649 VPIHLDS
+649 PIRLDS

>member
-1 MLQRIFLPV
+1 
-10 LCFLSLSMPAY
+10 MPSF
-21 SAGFTD
+21 SATEE
-27 PAGNAEKEVRHG
+27 NEKEVRHK
-39 IDHVTVYRQGAQI
+39 IDQVTVYRQGAQI
-52 KRTAS
+52 KRTTS
-57 TVVPTGT
+57 TVVPAGT

-70 DLPTSIDPSQVR
+70 DLPTSIDPSEVR

-96 RYHTDTLSGAESQA
+96 RYHTDTLSGSESQA

-121 MYHLMQQEQHWYTIL
+121 LYHLMQQEQHWYTIL
-136 DKEEQLLASHNQFT
+136 DKEEQLLASHTQFT

-155 VDLERLIA
+155 VDLGRLIDA
-163 ASQFMRERRIELL
+163 TRFMRERRIELL

-181 IDKRIGTMQASLTK
+181 IDRRIADMQASLTK

-200 AALPPLRTETHLELL
+200 GALPPLRTETHLELL
-215 IHTEAE
+215 IHTEAD

-244 ARVESVSDPLNLE
+244 ARVESVSDPLKLE
-257 SIALVHQKTGEDW
+257 SIALVHQRTGEDW
-270 DRVNLSVSTGT
+270 ERVNLSVSTGT
-281 PNRNRSKPNLAPWFL
+281 PNRNRSKPNLSPWFL
-296 HANHHGARG
+296 HANHHGSRG
-305 AAATTAAAANQWLKS
+305 AASSAAAAANNWLKT

-325 SIRQV
+325 SVRQV

-342 IGATVSVPGGRNTV
+342 IGATVSVSGGRSVV

-364 IDVPSNARNI
+364 IDVPENARNI
-374 QYQGI
+374 SYQST

-385 IAVSNSVMNV
+385 INVSNCVMNV
-395 ALAPALEM
+395 ALAPAMEV
-403 LDEVAIAYSTD
+403 LDEVAVSSYYMDGLAD
-414 VIAPEDESERG
+414 EDAQRS
-425 SLFGSRRERAAQK
+425 SLFGSRREREAER
-438 AAQAFDYASVTIQS
+438 AAQAFDYASVTVQS

-458 FDIDAKYSIATDGV
+458 FDIEAKYTIASDGV
-472 VQSVRIKEMAVPA
+472 VQSVRIKDMEVPV

-505 MDWEELDLISGR
+505 LDWEELDLISGR

-549 AIQVRRKLVSHDNKS
+549 AIQVRRKLDGHDNKT
-564 NVITGKRE
+564 NLITGKRD
-572 LQREWEITVDNRKK
+572 LQRAWEITVDNRKK
-586 QPIRIVID
+586 EPIRIVID
-594 DQLPLSNDEDVEVKA
+594 DQLPLSNDEDVVVKA
-609 DNLGG
+609 EALGG
-614 GKLDKDTGRVE
+614 GKLDKETGRVE
-625 WDFKVN
+625 WDITVK
-631 PSERENIRFKYS
+631 PGERDNIRFKYS
-643 VQAPKE
+643 VQAPRE
-649 VPIHLDS
+649 TPIRLDS

>member
-1 MLQRIFLPV
+1 MRPFPLLSFILVVFIALP
-10 LCFLSLSMPAY
+10 LHA
-21 SAGFTD
+21 AEDG
-27 PAGNAEKEVRHG
+27 EKEVRHT

-52 KRTAS
+52 KRTATS
-57 TVVPTGT
+57 VVPAGT

-70 DLPTSIDPSQVR
+70 GLPTSIDPSEVR

-110 ERERLQKERND
+110 ERQRLQLERNSL
-121 MYHLMQQEQHWYTIL
+121 YHDMQQEQHWYTIL
-136 DKEEQLLASHNQFT
+136 DKEEQLLASHTQFT

-155 VDLERLIA
+155 VDLNRLIDA
-163 ASQFMRERRIELL
+163 TQFMRERRIELL

-181 IDKRIGTMQASLTK
+181 IDQRIGDMQASLTK
-195 LDLAM
+195 LDQAM

-215 IHTEAE
+215 IHTEAN

-229 FGYWMQQAGW
+229 FGYWMQNAGW

-244 ARVESVSDPLNLE
+244 ARVESVSDPLKLE
-257 SIALVHQKTGEDW
+257 SIALVKQQTGEDW

-281 PNRNRSKPNLAPWFL
+281 PNRNRSKPHLSPWFL

-305 AAATTAAAANQWLKS
+305 AASSAAAAANQWLKT

-325 SIRQV
+325 TVRQV

-342 IGATVSVPGGRNTV
+342 IGATVSVPGGRSVV
-356 TDINGFYM
+356 TDVNGFYM
-364 IDVPSNARNI
+364 IDVPQNARNI
-374 QYQGI
+374 SYQSL

-385 IAVSNSVMNV
+385 INISNCVMDV
-395 ALAPALEM
+395 ALAPALDVLE
-403 LDEVAIAYSTD
+403 EVVVTGYSAY
-414 VIAPEDESERG
+414 AAEDEERG
-425 SLFGSRRERAAQK
+425 SLFGSRREREAQR
-438 AAQAFDYASVTIQS
+438 AAQAFDYASVTVQS

-458 FDIDAKYSIATDGV
+458 FDIDAKYSIASDGV
-472 VQSVRIKEMAVPA
+472 VQSVRIKNMEVPA
-485 EFLYQATPKLD
+485 EFLYEATPKLD
-496 AQAYLMAHI
+496 AQAYLMAHVL
-505 MDWEELDLISGR
+505 DWEELDLISGR

-549 AIQVRRKLVSHDNKS
+549 AIQVRRKLEGHNNKT

-572 LQREWEITVDNRKK
+572 LERSWEITVDNRKA

-594 DQLPLSNDEDVEVKA
+594 DQLPLSNDEDVLVKA
-609 DNLGG
+609 EALGG
-614 GKLDKDTGRVE
+614 GKLDKDTGRIE
-625 WDFKVN
+625 WDLVVK
-631 PSERENIRFKYS
+631 PGEREGLRFRYS

-649 VPIHLDS
+649 VPIRLDS

>member
-1 MLQRIFLPV
+1 MLPRTALSLFV
-10 LCFLSLSMPAY
+10 LLSLSPWVQA
-21 SAGFTD
+21 SSD
-27 PAGNAEKEVRHG
+27 EKEVRHS

-52 KRTAS
+52 KRTAN
-57 TVVPTGT
+57 TVVPGGT
-64 ATLVFP
+64 STLVFP
-70 DLPTSIDPSQVR
+70 DLPTAIDPSQVR

-121 MYHLMQQEQHWYTIL
+121 LYHKMQQEQHWYTIL
-136 DKEEQLLASHNQFT
+136 DKEEQLLASHTQFT

-155 VDLERLIA
+155 VDLARLVDA
-163 ASQFMRERRIELL
+163 TKFMRARRIELL

-181 IDKRIGTMQASLTK
+181 IDQRIGDMQASLTK

-200 AALPPLRTETHLELL
+200 GALPQLRTETHLEML
-215 IHTEAE
+215 IHTEAD
-221 AQTSGAIS
+221 AQTSGTIS
-229 FGYWMQQAGW
+229 FGYWMQNAGW

-244 ARVESVSDPLNLE
+244 ARVESVADPLKLE
-257 SIALVHQKTGEDW
+257 SIALVKQQTGEDW

-281 PNRNRSKPNLAPWFL
+281 PNRNRSKPHLSPWFL
-296 HANHHGARG
+296 HANHQGHRG
-305 AAATTAAAANQWLKS
+305 AAASTAAAANNWLKA

-325 SIRQV
+325 AVRQV

-356 TDINGFYM
+356 TDVNGFYM
-364 IDVPSNARNI
+364 IDVPTNARNI
-374 QYQGI
+374 SYQSM

-395 ALAPALEM
+395 ALAPAMEMM
-403 LDEVAIAYSTD
+403 LDEVAVAYTD
-414 VIAPEDESERG
+414 IESEDMERG
-425 SLFGSRRERAAQK
+425 SLFGSRRERAAER
-438 AAQAFDYASVTIQS
+438 AAQAFDYASVTVQS

-458 FDIDAKYSIATDGV
+458 FDIAAKYSIASDGV
-472 VQSVRIKEMAVPA
+472 VQSVRINTVDVPA
-485 EFLYQATPKLD
+485 EFLYEATPKLD
-496 AQAYLMAHI
+496 AQAYLMAHV

-523 DDFVGESTLALNLAS
+523 DDFVGESALVLNLAS

-549 AIQVRRKLVSHDNKS
+549 SIQVRRKLESHNNKT

-572 LQREWEITVDNRKK
+572 LQRAWEISIDNRKAL
-586 QPIRIVID
+586 PIRIVID

-609 DNLGG
+609 DALGG

-625 WDFKVN
+625 WDLIVK
-631 PSERENIRFKYS
+631 PGQRENLRFKYS
-643 VQAPKE
+643 VQAPRE
-649 VPIHLDS
+649 TPIRLDS

>member
-1 MLQRIFLPV
+1 MRPFPLLSFILVVFIALP
-10 LCFLSLSMPAY
+10 LHA
-21 SAGFTD
+21 AEDG
-27 PAGNAEKEVRHG
+27 EKEVRHT

-52 KRTAS
+52 KRTATS
-57 TVVPTGT
+57 VVPAGT

-70 DLPTSIDPSQVR
+70 GLPTSIDPSEVR

-110 ERERLQKERND
+110 ERERLQLERNSL
-121 MYHLMQQEQHWYTIL
+121 YHDMQQEEHWYTIL
-136 DKEEQLLASHNQFT
+136 DKEEQLLASHTQFT

-155 VDLERLIA
+155 VDLNRLIDA
-163 ASQFMRERRIELL
+163 TQFMRERRIELL

-181 IDKRIGTMQASLTK
+181 IDQRIGDMQASLTK
-195 LDLAM
+195 LDQAM

-215 IHTEAE
+215 IHTEAN

-229 FGYWMQQAGW
+229 FGYWMQNAGW

-244 ARVESVSDPLNLE
+244 ARVESVSDPLKLE
-257 SIALVHQKTGEDW
+257 SIALVKQQTGEDW

-281 PNRNRSKPNLAPWFL
+281 PNRNRSKPHLSPWFL

-305 AAATTAAAANQWLKS
+305 AASSAAAAANQWLKT

-325 SIRQV
+325 TVRQV

-342 IGATVSVPGGRNTV
+342 IGATVSVPGGRSVV
-356 TDINGFYM
+356 TDVNGFYM
-364 IDVPSNARNI
+364 IDVPQNARNI
-374 QYQGI
+374 SYQSL

-385 IAVSNSVMNV
+385 INISNCVMDV
-395 ALAPALEM
+395 ALAPALDVLE
-403 LDEVAIAYSTD
+403 EVVVTGYSAY
-414 VIAPEDESERG
+414 AAEDEERG
-425 SLFGSRRERAAQK
+425 SLFGSRREREAQR
-438 AAQAFDYASVTIQS
+438 AAQAFDYASVTVQS

-458 FDIDAKYSIATDGV
+458 FDIDAKYSIASDGV
-472 VQSVRIKEMAVPA
+472 VQSVRIKNMEVPA
-485 EFLYQATPKLD
+485 EFLYEATPKLD
-496 AQAYLMAHI
+496 AQAYLMAHVL
-505 MDWEELDLISGR
+505 DWEELDLISGR

-549 AIQVRRKLVSHDNKS
+549 AIQVRRKLEGHNNKT

-572 LQREWEITVDNRKK
+572 LERSWEITVDNRKA

-594 DQLPLSNDEDVEVKA
+594 DQLPLSNDEDVLVKA
-609 DNLGG
+609 EALGG
-614 GKLDKDTGRVE
+614 GKLDKDTGRIE
-625 WDFKVN
+625 WDLVVK
-631 PSERENIRFKYS
+631 PGEREGLRFRYS

-649 VPIHLDS
+649 VPIRLDS

>member
-1 MLQRIFLPV
+1 MFPRIILTA
-10 LCFLSLSMPAY
+10 LALACFAMPSF
-21 SAGFTD
+21 SATEE
-27 PAGNAEKEVRHG
+27 NEKEVRHK
-39 IDHVTVYRQGAQI
+39 IDQVTVYRQGAQV
-52 KRTAS
+52 KRTTT
-57 TVVPTGT
+57 TVVPAGT

-70 DLPTSIDPSQVR
+70 GLPTSIDPSEVR

-121 MYHLMQQEQHWYTIL
+121 LYHRMQQEQHWYTIL
-136 DKEEQLLASHNQFT
+136 DKEEQLLASHTQFS

-155 VDLERLIA
+155 VDLNRLIDA
-163 ASQFMRERRIELL
+163 TRFMRERRIELL

-181 IDKRIGTMQASLTK
+181 IDKRIGDMQASLTK

-200 AALPPLRTETHLELL
+200 GALPPLRTETHLELL
-215 IHTEAE
+215 IHTEAD
-221 AQTSGAIS
+221 AQTSGAVS

-244 ARVESVSDPLNLE
+244 ARVESVTDPLKLE
-257 SIALVHQKTGEDW
+257 SIALVHQRTGEDW

-281 PNRNRSKPNLAPWFL
+281 PNRNRSKPNLSPWFL
-296 HANHHGARG
+296 HANHQGARG
-305 AAATTAAAANQWLKS
+305 AAGQAAAAANQWLKT

-325 SIRQV
+325 TVRQV

-342 IGATVSVPGGRNTV
+342 IGATVTVPGGGGTV

-364 IDVPSNARNI
+364 IDVPTNARNI
-374 QYQGI
+374 SYQSL
-379 GMVAEN
+379 GMVPEN
-385 IAVSNSVMNV
+385 INISNCVMNV
-395 ALAPALEM
+395 AMAPAMEM
-403 LDEVAIAYSTD
+403 LEAVTVADYYVDAE
-414 VIAPEDESERG
+414 EDMERS
-425 SLFGSRRERAAQK
+425 SLFGSRREREAER
-438 AAQAFDYASVTIQS
+438 AAQAFDYASVTVQS

-458 FDIDAKYSIATDGV
+458 FDIEAKYSIASDGV
-472 VQSVRIKEMAVPA
+472 VQSVRIKDMEVPA

-505 MDWEELDLISGR
+505 LDWEELDLISGR
-517 LRIYFE
+517 MRIYFE

-549 AIQVRRKLVSHDNKS
+549 AIQVRRKLDSHDNKT
-564 NVITGKRE
+564 NIITGKRE
-572 LQREWEITVDNRKK
+572 LQRGWEISVDNRKK

-609 DNLGG
+609 DVLGS

-625 WDFKVN
+625 WDIIVK
-631 PSERENIRFKYS
+631 PGERENLRFKYS
-643 VQAPKE
+643 VQAPRE
-649 VPIHLDS
+649 VPIRLDS

>member
-1 MLQRIFLPV
+1 MLPRTALSLFV
-10 LCFLSLSMPAY
+10 LLSLSPWVQA
-21 SAGFTD
+21 SSD
-27 PAGNAEKEVRHG
+27 EKEVRHS

-52 KRTAS
+52 KRTAN
-57 TVVPTGT
+57 TVVPGGT
-64 ATLVFP
+64 STLVFP
-70 DLPTSIDPSQVR
+70 DLPTAIDPSQVR

-121 MYHLMQQEQHWYTIL
+121 LYHKMQQEQHWYTIL
-136 DKEEQLLASHNQFT
+136 DKEEQLLASHTQFT

-155 VDLERLIA
+155 VDLARLVDA
-163 ASQFMRERRIELL
+163 TKFMRARRIELL

-181 IDKRIGTMQASLTK
+181 IDQRIGDMQANLIK

-200 AALPPLRTETHLELL
+200 GALPPLRTETHLEML
-215 IHTEAE
+215 IHTEAA
-221 AQTSGAIS
+221 AQTSGTIS
-229 FGYWMQQAGW
+229 FGYWMQSAGW

-244 ARVESVSDPLNLE
+244 ARVESVTDPLKLE
-257 SIALVHQKTGEDW
+257 SIALVKQQTGEDW

-281 PNRNRSKPNLAPWFL
+281 PNRNRSKPNLTPWFL
-296 HANHHGARG
+296 HANHQGHAG
-305 AAATTAAAANQWLKS
+305 AAASTAAAANNWLKT

-325 SIRQV
+325 AVRQV

-342 IGATVSVPGGRNTV
+342 IGATVSVSGGRNTV

-364 IDVPSNARNI
+364 IDVPTNARNI
-374 QYQGI
+374 SYQSM

-395 ALAPALEM
+395 AMAPAMERLE
-403 LDEVAIAYSTD
+403 EVAVAYFSDGIA
-414 VIAPEDESERG
+414 VEDESDRG
-425 SLFGSRRERAAQK
+425 SLFGSRRERAAQR
-438 AAQAFDYASVTIQS
+438 AAQAFDYASVTVQS

-458 FDIDAKYSIATDGV
+458 FDIAAKYTIASDGI
-472 VQSVRIKEMAVPA
+472 VQSVRIKDMEVPT

-549 AIQVRRKLVSHDNKS
+549 AIQVRRKLKGHDNKS
-564 NVITGKRE
+564 NIITGKRE
-572 LQREWEITVDNRKK
+572 LERTWEITVDNRKQ

-609 DNLGG
+609 ESLGG

-625 WDFKVN
+625 WDITVK
-631 PSERENIRFKYS
+631 PSERKNIRFKYG
-643 VQAPKE
+643 VQAPRDT
-649 VPIHLDS
+649 PIRLDS

>member
-1 MLQRIFLPV
+1 MFPRPLLTLLAVVLVLP
-10 LCFLSLSMPAY
+10 AAQ
-21 SAGFTD
+21 SAED
-27 PAGNAEKEVRHG
+27 NEKEVRHA

-52 KRTAS
+52 KRTATS
-57 TVVPTGT
+57 VIPNGT

-70 DLPTSIDPSQVR
+70 DLPTSIDPSEVR

-110 ERERLQKERND
+110 KRERLQKERND
-121 MYHLMQQEQHWYTIL
+121 LHHLMQQEQHWYSIL
-136 DKEEQLLASHNQFT
+136 DKEEQLLASHTQYS

-155 VDLERLIA
+155 VDLARLMEA
-163 ASQFMRERRIELL
+163 TKFMRARRIELL

-181 IDKRIGTMQASLTK
+181 IDKRIGDMQAELTT

-200 AALPPLRTETHLELL
+200 GALPPLRTETHLELL
-215 IHTEAE
+215 IHTEAQ

-244 ARVESVSDPLNLE
+244 ARVESVANPLKLE
-257 SIALVHQKTGEDW
+257 SIALVHQQTGEAW
-270 DRVNLSVSTGT
+270 ERVDLSVSTGT
-281 PNRNRSKPNLAPWFL
+281 PNRNRSKPHLTPWFL
-296 HANHHGARG
+296 HANHQGQRG
-305 AAATTAAAANQWLKS
+305 TAASTAAAANNWLKA
-320 QPYNP
+320 QAYNP
-325 SIRQV
+325 AVRQV

-342 IGATVSVPGGRNTV
+342 IGATVSVSGGRSVV

-374 QYQGI
+374 SYQSM

-385 IAVSNSVMNV
+385 INVSNAVMNV
-395 ALAPALEM
+395 ALAPAMEM
-403 LDEVAIAYSTD
+403 LDEVSVARYVDGIPEED
-414 VIAPEDESERG
+414 VERG
-425 SLFGSRRERAAQK
+425 SLFGSRRERAAER
-438 AAQAFDYASVTIQS
+438 AAQAFDYASVSVQS

-458 FDIDAKYSIATDGV
+458 FDIAAKYSIASDGV
-472 VQSVRIKEMAVPA
+472 VQSVRIKDMEIPA
-485 EFLYQATPKLD
+485 EFLYEATPKLD

-523 DDFVGESTLALNLAS
+523 DDFVGESSLVLNLAS

-549 AIQVRRKLVSHDNKS
+549 SIQVRRKLEAHNNKT
-564 NVITGKRE
+564 NVISGKRE
-572 LQREWEITVDNRKK
+572 LEREWEITVDNRKR

-609 DNLGG
+609 DALGG

-625 WDFKVN
+625 WDITVK
-631 PSERENIRFKYS
+631 PGQRENIRLKYS
-643 VQAPKE
+643 VQAPRD
-649 VPIHLDS
+649 VPIRLDS

>member
-1 MLQRIFLPV
+1 MLPRTALSLFV
-10 LCFLSLSMPAY
+10 LLSLSPWVQA
-21 SAGFTD
+21 SSD
-27 PAGNAEKEVRHG
+27 EKEVRHS

-52 KRTAS
+52 KRTAN
-57 TVVPTGT
+57 TVVPGGT
-64 ATLVFP
+64 STLVFP
-70 DLPTSIDPSQVR
+70 DLPTAIDPSQVR

-121 MYHLMQQEQHWYTIL
+121 LYHKMQQEQHWYTIL
-136 DKEEQLLASHNQFT
+136 DKEEQLLASHTQFT

-155 VDLERLIA
+155 VDLARLVDA
-163 ASQFMRERRIELL
+163 TKFMRARRIELL

-181 IDKRIGTMQASLTK
+181 IDQRIGDMQASLTK

-200 AALPPLRTETHLELL
+200 GALPQLRTETHLEML
-215 IHTEAE
+215 IHTEAD
-221 AQTSGAIS
+221 AQTSGTIS
-229 FGYWMQQAGW
+229 FGYWMQNAGW

-244 ARVESVSDPLNLE
+244 ARVESVADPLKLE
-257 SIALVHQKTGEDW
+257 SIALVKQQTGEDW

-281 PNRNRSKPNLAPWFL
+281 PNRNRSKPNLTPWFL
-296 HANHHGARG
+296 HANHQGHAG
-305 AAATTAAAANQWLKS
+305 AAASTAAAANNWLKT

-325 SIRQV
+325 AVRQV

-342 IGATVSVPGGRNTV
+342 IGATVSVSGGRNTV

-364 IDVPSNARNI
+364 IDVPTNARNI
-374 QYQGI
+374 SYQSM

-395 ALAPALEM
+395 AMAPAMERLE
-403 LDEVAIAYSTD
+403 EVSVAYFSDGIA
-414 VIAPEDESERG
+414 VEDESDRG
-425 SLFGSRRERAAQK
+425 SLFGSRRERAAQR
-438 AAQAFDYASVTIQS
+438 AAQAFDYASVTVQS

-458 FDIDAKYSIATDGV
+458 FDIAAKYTIASDGI
-472 VQSVRIKEMAVPA
+472 VQSVRIKDMEVPT

-549 AIQVRRKLVSHDNKS
+549 AIQVRRKLKGHDNKS
-564 NVITGKRE
+564 NIITGKRE
-572 LQREWEITVDNRKK
+572 LERTWEITVDNRKQ

-609 DNLGG
+609 ESLGG

-625 WDFKVN
+625 WDITVK
-631 PSERENIRFKYS
+631 PSERKNIRFKYG
-643 VQAPKE
+643 VQAPRDT
-649 VPIHLDS
+649 PIRLDS